1 MAGMRK
7 RSKIDERSHL
17 YTQKHVTKMING
29 EKSKHHLIL
38 VMLTI

>member
-17 YTQKHVTKMING
+17 YTH
-29 EKSKHHLIL
+29 KSA
-38 VMLTI
+38 